1 MFSLVTGIYSYKSV
15 PFLLKYIM
23 KSWECETH
31 TEAGSKEGVG
41 GKAVFLKSL
50 SVTTHYKFVW
60 KEVV

>member
-15 PFLLKYIM
+15 LFLLKYIM

-31 TEAGSKEGVG
+31 TEAGSKEGE
-41 GKAVFLKSL
+41 KAVFSKSL
-50 SVTTHYKFVW
+50 CVTTHYKFVW